1 MIFPLRE
8 GVKERIMKLH
18 NGGDRMENQD
28 LLQAIRQIV
37 QEETQPIHQRLDGID
52 NRLDGID
59 QRLDKVDE
67 RLDRVDERLDGIDQR
82 LDRVDER
89 LDNIEMRLDHLE
101 EDSKV
106 TRTSVNLL
114 LDWAEQVSD
123 VLKVPLLKKAE

>member
-1 MIFPLRE
+1 
-8 GVKERIMKLH
+8 MKLH

-52 NRLDGID
+52 SRLDGID

-67 RLDRVDERLDGIDQR
+67 R

>member
-59 QRLDKVDE
+59 R